1 MENKYIISE
10 NDSEYVK
17 ELKRQIISL
26 NSQLEIQNHR
36 LSHASGGN
44 LLQSKSIDLYPGE
57 QHDFVLSILKQ
68 VREKCP
74 EGSRPRDIINSLLA
88 ENKPIGRAQEIL
100 DELNRIFK
108 KGDPSTE
115 KDISDLEA
123 LGFKYTPS
131 RKHPKLRFHD
141 KYMFVL
147 SATPSDKQRGSLNK
161 LKEINKCIA
170 ISQKV

>member
-44 LLQSKSIDLYPGE
+44 LLQSKSI
-57 QHDFVLSILKQ
+57 FVLSILKQ